1 MKSGVP
7 QGAVLSGLLFSLF
20 INDLSKVFKT
30 CSVSLYADD
39 AKLYAPVLNS
49 SSVQDVQNDINSL
62 VKWCKDWRL
71 NLNPDKCF
79 FIQYNPK
86 SVSNTVE

>member
-1 MKSGVP
+1 MN
-7 QGAVLSGLLFSLF
+7 VLS
-20 INDLSKVFKT
+20 NVFNT

-39 AKLYAPVLNS
+39 AKLYAPLFNN
-49 SSVQDVQNDINSL
+49 SSVQDDINSL

-71 NLNPDKCF
+71 NLNADRCF

-86 SVSNTVE
+86 SPSNYLYFIDNHPLQRQKEGKDLA